1 MQMPQHDNQEPRD
14 PNSTR
19 STQKTS
25 KKRNLW
31 IRAGIPVLV
40 SLLGASLL
48 GLIVFRIV
56 NNNMSRT
63 NTLEK
68 PISVVLNLADHHIL
82 TSATINGDDV
92 YAVDKQGQRYHALK
106 EDNQSLTDTLRHD
119 GVTVSV
125 NNGTQDQWTQLLVDV
140 WWMCS
145 SWGWSWG

>member
-1 MQMPQHDNQEPRD
+1 MHMPQHDSPEPRD

-19 STQKTS
+19 SSQKAS

-40 SLLGASLL
+40 ALLGATLL
-48 GLIVFRIV
+48 GVIVFRIV
-56 NNNMSRT
+56 SSNMSHA
-63 NTLEK
+63 NTQDK
-68 PISVVLNLADHHIL
+68 PISTLLSLADHHVL

-106 EDNQSLTDTLRHD
+106 EDNQSLTDALRHD

-125 NNGTQDQWTQLLVDV
+125 SNGSQD
-140 WWMCS
+140 
-145 SWGWSWG
+145 